1 MTLTLTALFWR
12 VLLGIAVFG
21 LFCST
26 IFLVLVLIAAA
37 RFKKRA
43 DAALR
48 SVLNLTADLPPV
60 TVLKPVHGMEERLE
74 QNLESFFQQDYPDFE
89 IIIGARSSGDPALA
103 LAEKLR
109 LRYPQVKSRIVI

>member
-1 MTLTLTALFWR
+1 MTPTLTLIAWFWK

-43 DAALR
+43 DTDRL
-48 SVLNLTADLPPV
+48 SVLNFAGDLPPV
-60 TVLKPVHGMEERLE
+60 TIFKPVHGMEERLE
-74 QNLESFFQQDYPDFE
+74 GKVE
-89 IIIGARSSGDPALA
+89 ILAARHEPVS
-103 LAEKLR
+103 ER
-109 LRYPQVKSRIVI
+109 